1 VTDILPTLLEAID
14 SKYSKKILNK
24 IDGISMW
31 KMLSN
36 NKTPKRNKLL
46 LNIDP
51 IWNMSSIIVDNW
63 KLIQGF
69 VPENISANSSAYSSS
84 YDSETDS
91 ANQTLERLEKLQ
103 EERINSVVSKVL
115 SDLKRYPNYDI
126 FNETLINCGIDAKNK
141 STECDLSNNLCL
153 YDLRSDPCE
162 YNNLA
167 PNEPKIVEQLWSK
180 VLDFNKTAVEPK
192 IKPIDPKANPIY
204 HNNVWDNWIK

>member
-36 NKTPKRNKLL
+36 NEIPKRNELL

-69 VPENISANSSAYSSS
+69 VPENFSANSSAYSSS

-91 ANQTLERLEKLQ
+91 ANQTLKRLKKLQ

-115 SDLKRYPNYDI
+115 SDLKRNPNYDI
-126 FNETLINCGIDAKNK
+126 FNKTLINCGIDAKNK